1 VSTEAPE
8 SLGVALDGTVEGV
21 GVIDAGG
28 GGHAPLELTKVAV
41 DGGEFVVGGEN
52 LRDDSAGTKL
62 LTAEYDGVVLRGEEL
77 EENRLAGAVE
87 ADEANDFSALN
98 LESHDRKNHVGGMV
112 LGHIGHAEREAVRLR
127 SASWTREFS
136 PIRVDELSVVC
147 ITQVMNA

>member
-1 VSTEAPE
+1 MSTEAPE

-28 GGHAPLELTKVAV
+28 GGHAPLELTEVAV
-41 DGGEFVVGGEN
+41 DGGEFVVG
-52 LRDDSAGTKL
+52 
-62 LTAEYDGVVLRGEEL
+62 GEEL

-87 ADEANDFSALN
+87 ADEVNDFSALN

>member
-28 GGHAPLELTKVAV
+28 GGHAPLELTEVAV

-52 LRDDSAGTKL
+52 LRDDGAGTKL
-62 LTAEYDGVVLRGEEL
+62 LT
-77 EENRLAGAVE
+77 
-87 ADEANDFSALN
+87 ALN